1 VSAAISA
8 AEAALAATGHD
19 DADAAADQQPISRRS
34 WRLGRTVRWRRPSST
49 RPPAAPNAG
58 PRVVRGAARSL
69 LVTPWFAAGTG
80 FVIAT
85 GLWIYS
91 PHTELR
97 FPDTAPFS
105 LCKASGCVNDTPSDG
120 GGILAT
126 GAPGQ
131 RITGS
136 QAKTKKTAKP
146 DVVMTRGATAG
157 LKFKFTILWQQGQ
170 NFDAYITVSGHSVP
184 TSWRLSFAIPGVE
197 IDYVTGVS
205 WRPVSSKDGGTA
217 SAPAWQ
223 FGDGN
228 GNAGSGNGGG
238 GDESAGTQNGSAD
251 HRDPPVI
258 SFSVTG
264 TGSVSLPSTCSF
276 DGSTCKFH

>member
-1 VSAAISA
+1 VNAAISA
-8 AEAALAATGHD
+8 AEAALAATGPD
-19 DADAAADQQPISRRS
+19 EADTAEQQPISRQPRRLIRS
-34 WRLGRTVRWRRPSST
+34 FRRRRPSSVL
-49 RPPAAPNAG
+49 PPAAPTAG

-97 FPDTAPFS
+97 FPDSAPGVS
-105 LCKASGCVNDTPSDG
+105 VCSSKGCENESPGDG
-120 GGILAT
+120 GGSLAT

-131 RITGS
+131 RITG
-136 QAKTKKTAKP
+136 QHAKTKKTAKS
-146 DVVMTRGATAG
+146 DVVTTPKPTAG
-157 LKFKFTILWQQGQ
+157 LKFRFTILWRQGSH
-170 NFDAYITVSGHSVP
+170 FAADITVSGHSVP
-184 TSWRLSFAIPGVE
+184 SSWQLSFAIPGVE

-205 WRPVSSKDGGTA
+205 WQPVSSKDGGTA
-217 SAPAWQ
+217 SAAAWQ
-223 FGDGN
+223 SSSQNGTAGTGDG
-228 GNAGSGNGGG
+228 GSGNGGEAVPNISEG
-238 GDESAGTQNGSAD
+238 HGDI
-251 HRDPPVI
+251 PVI
-258 SFSVTG
+258 NFSVTG